1 MLLVKSVYDLSEIV
15 SEINKDDPYRAKMG
29 FNRVFR
35 WKCFRT
41 QLPRVKFE
49 TCESLQVSSTP
60 CSVIDSL
67 AAPKCFLQE
76 CAASTL
82 GKRSKG
88 SAPG

>member
-41 QLPRVKFE
+41 QLLRVKFE
-49 TCESLQVSSTP
+49 TCESRKHTFYPVKTI
-60 CSVIDSL
+60 VIVPVRD
-67 AAPKCFLQE
+67 
-76 CAASTL
+76 TY
-82 GKRSKG
+82 KR
-88 SAPG
+88 

>member
-15 SEINKDDPYRAKMG
+15 SEINKGDPYRAKMG

-49 TCESLQVSSTP
+49 TCESRKHTFYPVKTI
-60 CSVIDSL
+60 VIVPVRD
-67 AAPKCFLQE
+67 
-76 CAASTL
+76 TY
-82 GKRSKG
+82 KR
-88 SAPG
+88 

>member
-41 QLPRVKFE
+41 QLPRVKFNHIL
-49 TCESLQVSSTP
+49 TINRADSGAESLKMAFQP
-60 CSVIDSL
+60 
-67 AAPKCFLQE
+67 
-76 CAASTL
+76 
-82 GKRSKG
+82 
-88 SAPG
+88 